1 MQFKN
6 VIGQGEI
13 KTRLIS
19 SIKEGRVSHA
29 HLFLGNDGSGN
40 LALALAYS
48 QYLLCKNPSETDSC
62 GKCPSCLK
70 VEKLQHPD
78 LHFSYPFFSKQSGGS
93 VSDEFLV
100 EWRESVLKSTYFD
113 LNYWRNAL
121 TAENKQLLI
130 TTKEA
135 TNILHKLKLK
145 SFEGN
150 YKFVIIWRPEVM
162 RTEAANKLLKIIE
175 EPPEK
180 TIFILVAESQ
190 ENIIQTILSRTQIT
204 KIPTIDDQDFIDA
217 LLAKYPD
224 VKNDEAESL
233 MHYHNKNFFNA
244 CQFLEGGN
252 EMNLY
257 HSLFSDWM
265 RKCYMSD
272 TAGLMKF
279 SDEMHKS
286 GREKIKQFLDYS
298 LNMVR
303 QCLVGNYTNGELMRL
318 SQAEMAFANKFAQF
332 INDRNI
338 EGIFKE
344 INQAHADISRNIY
357 GKLVLFDLSIKMM
370 KLIKA

>member
-1 MQFKN
+1 MQFKE
-6 VIGQGEI
+6 VIGQQDI
-13 KTRLIS
+13 KNRLLS
-19 SIKEGRVSHA
+19 SINDHRVSHA

-40 LALALAYS
+40 LALALAYV
-48 QYLLCKNPSETDSC
+48 QYLLCQQPSENDSC
-62 GKCPSCLK
+62 GSCPSCLK
-70 VEKLQHPD
+70 VSKLQHPD

-93 VSDEFLV
+93 VSDEFLP
-100 EWRESVLKSTYFD
+100 EWREAVNKSPYFD

-150 YKFVIIWRPEVM
+150 YKFVIIWRPELM
-162 RTEAANKLLKIIE
+162 RTEASNKLLKIIE

-204 KIPTIDDQDFIDA
+204 KIPAIEDADFEQA
-217 LLAKYPD
+217 LLEKYPD
-224 VKNDEAESL
+224 VKEDEAVSL
-233 MHYHNKNFFNA
+233 MHYNNKNFFKA
-244 CQFLEGGN
+244 CQFLEEG
-252 EMNLY
+252 EDMNIY
-257 HSLFSDWM
+257 YSLFSDWM
-265 RKCYMSD
+265 RKCYMAD
-272 TAGLMKF
+272 TAALLKF
-279 SDEMHKS
+279 SEELHKS

-303 QCLVGNYTNGELMRL
+303 QCIVGNYTGGLLMKL
-318 SQAEMAFANKFAQF
+318 SSSETEFAQKFARF

-338 EGIFKE
+338 EDIFKE

-357 GKLVLFDLSIKMM
+357 GKLVLFDLSIKMIR
-370 KLIKA
+370 LIKT

>member
-1 MQFKN
+1 LQFKN
-6 VIGQGEI
+6 VIGQQDI
-13 KTRLIS
+13 KNRLIA
-19 SIKEGRVSHA
+19 SIQDERVSHA

-40 LALALAYS
+40 LALALAYV
-48 QYLLCKNPSETDSC
+48 QYLLCHSPTENDSC
-62 GKCPSCLK
+62 GTCPSCLK
-70 VEKLQHPD
+70 VTKLQHPD

-93 VSDEFLV
+93 VSDEFLP
-100 EWRESVLKSTYFD
+100 EWREAVNKSPYFD
-113 LNYWRNAL
+113 LNYWRDAL

-145 SFEGN
+145 AFEGK
-150 YKFVIIWRPEVM
+150 YKFVIIWRPEMM
-162 RTEAANKLLKIIE
+162 RTEASNKLLKIIE

-204 KIPTIDDQDFIDA
+204 KIPAIDDRDFVEA
-217 LLAKYPD
+217 LMQKYPD
-224 VKNDEAESL
+224 VKEDEAISL
-233 MHYHNKNFFNA
+233 MHYNNKNFFGA

-252 EMNLY
+252 EMELY

-265 RKCYMSD
+265 RKCYMAD
-272 TAGLMKF
+272 TAALMKF

-286 GREKIKQFLDYS
+286 GREKIKQFLVYS

-303 QCLVGNYTNGELMRL
+303 QCIVGNYTDGALMRL
-318 SQAEMAFANKFAQF
+318 SKGEAAFAQKFAQF
-332 INDRNI
+332 INNRNI
-338 EGIFKE
+338 EGISAE

-357 GKLVLFDLSIKMM
+357 GKLVLFDLSIKMI
-370 KLIKA
+370 KLIKS